1 VKFSLSLACLLCAGA
16 AFGNDPTHA
25 LSSERVQS
33 SHEVA
38 QSVVPYEAYPFT
50 GQIASKGVRLRTSP
64 DLDSHIIR
72 ELSVGEHVL
81 IIGEVDD
88 FYAVQPSPDT
98 KLYIFRSFV
107 LDGVVEAQN
116 VNVRTGPSLSD
127 PVVTR
132 LQSGTPVHGMPC
144 AKNAKWLEIS
154 PPENTHFYLSKD
166 YVKRIGG
173 PEVIHELHAQKESLD
188 EEFMALHIAI
198 NEQKQKPYEEMQLQ
212 VVERL
217 VEKVRADYPT
227 FKADI
232 AKAEALYQELKDDY
246 LAKKVI
252 YLERQFQN
260 NVISVPEADK
270 SASVD
275 ASKKA
280 KASSNEAITQRL
292 ETSPEAALKWK
303 NIEYARYLNWVD
315 AHPDQPMADFYKEE
329 RLTASRVTGELS
341 TFECDLAAR
350 PGDYILKQKGLAV
363 AYLYSTLVDL
373 SALEGQEVSL
383 VVVPRP
389 NNDFAFPTYF
399 VIAAE

>member
-1 VKFSLSLACLLCAGA
+1 MQASSA
-16 AFGNDPTHA
+16 A
-25 LSSERVQS
+25 
-33 SHEVA
+33 A
-38 QSVVPYEAYPFT
+38 QSIAPYEAYPFT

-72 ELSVGEHVL
+72 ELNVGEHVL
-81 IIGEVDD
+81 IVGEIDD

-116 VNVRTGPSLSD
+116 VNVRMGPSLSD
-127 PVVTR
+127 PIVTR
-132 LQSGTPVHGMPC
+132 LQSGTPVHGAPC
-144 AKNAKWLEIS
+144 ANNAKWLEIA

-212 VVERL
+212 IVERL
-217 VEKVRADYPT
+217 VEKVRANYPT

-252 YLERQFQN
+252 YLERQFHN
-260 NVISVPEADK
+260 NVISVPEATETGSK
-270 SASVD
+270 ESD
-275 ASKKA
+275 ASSKA
-280 KASSNEAITQRL
+280 AITQKL
-292 ETSPEAALKWK
+292 ETSPEATLKWK

-315 AHPDQPMADFYKEE
+315 AHPDQPMSDFYKEE
-329 RLTASRVTGELS
+329 RLTASRITGELA
-341 TFECDLAAR
+341 TFECELAAR
-350 PGDYILKQKGLAV
+350 PGDFILKQKGLAV

>member
-1 VKFSLSLACLLCAGA
+1 M
-16 AFGNDPTHA
+16 
-25 LSSERVQS
+25 QS
-33 SHEVA
+33 SNEVA
-38 QSVVPYEAYPFT
+38 QSVAPYEAYPFT

-64 DLDSHIIR
+64 DLDSNIIR

-81 IIGEVDD
+81 IVGEIDD

-116 VNVRTGPSLSD
+116 VNVRMGPSLSD
-127 PVVTR
+127 PIVTR
-132 LQSGTPVHGMPC
+132 LQSGTPVHGVPC
-144 AKNAKWLEIS
+144 TKNAKWLEIA

-166 YVKRIGG
+166 YVKRVGG

-212 VVERL
+212 VVERI

-227 FKADI
+227 FKTDI

-252 YLERQFQN
+252 YLERQFHN
-260 NVISVPEADK
+260 NVISVP
-270 SASVD
+270 D
-275 ASKKA
+275 ATNAATNSEVA
-280 KASSNEAITQRL
+280 KESGSTGNEAITQKL

-315 AHPDQPMADFYKEE
+315 AHPDQPMSDFYKEE
-329 RLTASRVTGELS
+329 RTTASRITGELAS
-341 TFECDLAAR
+341 FECDLAAR

-373 SALEGQEVSL
+373 SSLEGQEVSL

-399 VIAAE
+399 VISAE